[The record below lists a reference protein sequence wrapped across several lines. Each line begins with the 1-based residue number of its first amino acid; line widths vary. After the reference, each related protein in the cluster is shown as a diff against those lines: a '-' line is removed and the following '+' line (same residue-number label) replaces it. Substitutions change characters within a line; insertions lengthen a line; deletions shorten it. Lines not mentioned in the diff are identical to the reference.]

1 MSVVLKR
8 LLAGALI
15 FIALGV
21 LLVGTLLKSG
31 FVERWV
37 RREIVSRVEQS
48 TGAGIEMGAFHLN
61 VWHLELEIDD
71 LTVHGLEAADMP
83 PLFHADRVD
92 VGVRIISL
100 LGRKVALDELIVERP
115 EVAVWVDRDGRSNVP
130 TPRRRSAN
138 RPWRQ
143 TLFDLR
149 VRHLE
154 LKDGT
159 VSYNDRRTPLAVDGG
174 NLDFVLHYDAP
185 ATGAD
190 SYAGNLQWQH
200 VRVAAKRDVPF
211 PFDFSAKFLLHRDSF
226 EADELIVNVL
236 HSQLSLSA
244 ELPSFARGNW
254 NLKYR
259 GRLALADIRHILRSP
274 NTPGGDVEFSGQAH
288 YAAAG
293 LNPNGVPGAGW
304 TASGYYGSRDISL
317 PYAYFHESGVQSDGN
332 FEVADGHLV
341 VPNVRVQNLGG
352 TTSGRLDMDFAGLV
366 FRTKTQMRG
375 VSVPRLFDALDNP
388 KLPVRSLHWDGV
400 MEVDSVNTW
409 HANFKDFRTT
419 GEMRWS
425 PPSVQAA
432 GKIPATARVEF
443 DYRSDRETVAIR
455 ESEISTPNATVGLDG
470 VLAADDSAL
479 EVQFH
484 SSDLTVWDDFISAI
498 RGPEAGSHRIAGE
511 VTWTGRILGPLTGS
525 AFAGHLSARGAQY
538 DRLAWDEV
546 DGDMEYSPDGFIL
559 RNTMMRRGSAAAS
572 VNLSLQFDGD
582 WNFLP
587 SNSWMLNAQI
597 EHASADDVQGIL
609 KTAYPVSGSLSGE
622 VKGSGTR
629 ADPLLEA
636 TIMAEAVN
644 IDDWRFNHFE
654 GQLHWQHGETQL
666 SHGEL
671 VGDFGTFA
679 GSILYRTQGQEAEFN
694 VSGTGISLDKVKEL
708 QSVSMPIRGQAD
720 FSLRGNGPLRALIAQ
735 GNYHVRNLTVGTETQ
750 GDFSGQ
756 LASDGKIAHL
766 TLASEPSASRLHGEV
781 SIGLSGDQP
790 VSGRLSIE
798 QFDLDPF
805 ITAGLHIHNL
815 TGHSTADGVFT
826 ISGALGRPDTFE
838 MDADISRI
846 SFTYEFVR
854 LTNDGDIRLA
864 YQRDAVRVEQAHFH
878 GPDTDLQIGGSARF
892 SPNSRLDF
900 TLSGGVNLRL
910 LGEILPELDA
920 QGRADANVTV
930 QGSIAQPIVVGRA
943 QLRDASAHYADFPA
957 GLSHVDGDIIFNK
970 SSLSFQQITA
980 QSGGGHLTLAGN
992 VAYGEGPLHYQ
1003 LNVTTSTVR
1012 IRYPT
1017 GMSWLAGGTLQLSGT
1032 SSAAVLSG
1040 RIEVQRVLFAQGVD
1054 MASSFFASASD
1065 TTPGP
1070 TSSSLFLQNLAFD
1083 IQGETTPGA
1092 RIEWSGAHVEMDGDV
1107 RLRGTW
1113 DRPVL
1118 LGHIHLLGGE
1128 MPFRGNTFQLTRGD
1142 INFSN
1147 PFRLDPVL
1155 NVEATTTISQ
1165 YQVTIDFS
1173 GSASHLVMNY
1183 RSDPPLPDSDVVAL
1197 LALGSPGEGAAIG
1210 SQPGASQNYG
1220 ATALL
1225 SEAISSG
1232 VGSRI
1237 EHLFG
1242 ISSFRVDPFVAGA
1255 ATESN
1260 AAARVTIQEQ
1270 VRHDLTITYSTNATT
1285 SNQYQLI
1292 QVEYAVNRGLSVVF
1306 LRDINGTYGLD
1317 IKWVKHLK

>member
-1 MSVVLKR
+1 VSVTLKR
-8 LLAGALI
+8 VLAGALI
-15 FIALGV
+15 LVTLVV
-21 LLVGTLLKSG
+21 LAVATILKSG
-31 FVERWV
+31 FAERWI
-37 RREIVSRVEQS
+37 RREIVSRIEQG
-48 TGAGIEMGAFHLN
+48 TGARVDIGAFHMNL
-61 VWHLELEIDD
+61 WQLKFEIDD
-71 LTVHGLEAADMP
+71 LTVHGLEAADVP
-83 PLFHADRVD
+83 PLFHAQRVD
-92 VGVRIISL
+92 VGLHIISF
-100 LGRKVALDELIVERP
+100 LGRTISLDELTVERP
-115 EVAVWVDRDGRSNVP
+115 EVAVRIDREGRTNLPVP
-130 TPRRRSAN
+130 RARSAS

-143 TLFDLR
+143 TLFNLR

-174 NLDFVLHYDAP
+174 NLDFVLRYDAP
-185 ATGAD
+185 AMGAD
-190 SYAGNLQWQH
+190 SYAGNLEWRD
-200 VRVAAKRDVPF
+200 VRVAAKRDLPF
-211 PFDFSAKFLLHRDSF
+211 PFDFSAKFLLRRDSF
-226 EADELIVNVL
+226 EADELIVKVL
-236 HSQLSLSA
+236 HSQLNLRA
-244 ELPSFARGNW
+244 ELPSFAQPAW
-254 NLKYR
+254 NLRYR
-259 GRLALADIRHILRSP
+259 GRLDLVDIRHIFRSP

-288 YAAAG
+288 YAAADA
-293 LNPNGVPGAGW
+293 LNRSSVRGAGW
-304 TASGYYGSRDISL
+304 TASGYYGSRDIKL
-317 PYAYFHESGVQSDGN
+317 PYTYFHESGIQSDGN
-332 FEVADGHLV
+332 FEVANGHLV
-341 VPNVRVQNLGG
+341 VPNVRVHDMGG
-352 TTSGRLDMDFAGLV
+352 TTTGRLEMDFAGLV
-366 FRTKTQMRG
+366 FRSKTQMRG
-375 VSVPRLFDALDNP
+375 VSLPRLFDALDNP

-409 HANFKDFRTT
+409 HANFKNFRTT

-425 PPSVQAA
+425 APSAQVA

-455 ESEISTPNATVGLDG
+455 QSEISTPTATVGLDG
-470 VLAADDSAL
+470 LLGADDSAL

-484 SSDLTVWDDFISAI
+484 SGDLAAWDDFISAI
-498 RGPEAGSHRIAGE
+498 RGPEAGTHRISGQA
-511 VTWTGRILGPLTGS
+511 TWRGRILGPLTGS
-525 AFAGHLSARGAQY
+525 TFAGHLSARGAQY
-538 DRLAWDEV
+538 DRLTWDEL

-559 RNTMMRRGSAAAS
+559 KNAAMRRGSAAAN
-572 VNLSLQFDGD
+572 VNLSLEFDGD

-587 SNSWMLNAQI
+587 SNSWTLNARI
-597 EHASADDVQGIL
+597 EHASASDVQAIL
-609 KTAYPVSGSLSGE
+609 GTAYPVSGSISGE
-622 VKGSGTR
+622 LTGRGTQ
-629 ADPLLEA
+629 AAPLLDA
-636 TIMAEAVN
+636 AITAEN
-644 IDDWRFNHFE
+644 IDADGWAFSHFE
-654 GQLHWQHGETQL
+654 GQLHWQHDEERL
-666 SHGEL
+666 SHALL
-671 VGDFGTFA
+671 VGNFGTFS
-679 GSILYRTQGQEAEFN
+679 GNLIYRPQEQESDFN
-694 VSGTGISLDKVKEL
+694 ISGTGISLGEIKEL
-708 QSVSMPIRGQAD
+708 QSASMPLRGEAD
-720 FSLRGNGPLRALIAQ
+720 FALRGNGLLRAPVAQ
-735 GNYHVRNLTVGTETQ
+735 GNFHVKNLTVGTEAQ
-750 GDFSGQ
+750 GNFTGQ
-756 LASDGKIAHL
+756 LVSDGKVAHV
-766 TLASEPSASRLHGEV
+766 TLGSEPSESRLHGDV
-781 SIGLSGDQP
+781 SIGLSGDQA

-805 ITAGLHIHNL
+805 ITAGLHIRKL
-815 TGHSTADGVFT
+815 TGHSTADGAFT
-826 ISGALGRPDTFE
+826 ISGALRRPETFE
-838 MDADISRI
+838 IDADISRI
-846 SFTYEFVR
+846 SFAYEFVQ

-864 YQRDAVRVEQAHFH
+864 YRRDAVRVEQAHFH

-892 SPNSRLDF
+892 SPSSRLDF

-910 LGEILPELDA
+910 LGEVLPELDA
-920 QGRADANVTV
+920 QGRGDANVTV
-930 QGSIAQPIVVGRA
+930 QGSIAQPIIVGRIK
-943 QLRDASAHYADFPA
+943 LRDASAHYADFPA
-957 GLSHVDGDIIFNK
+957 GLSHVDGDIVFDK
-970 SSLSFQQITA
+970 SSLNFEQITA
-980 QSGGGHLTLAGN
+980 QSGGGRLTLTGN

-1003 LNVTTSTVR
+1003 VTVATSTVR

-1017 GMSWLAGGTLQLSGT
+1017 GMSWLTGGTLQLSGT
-1032 SSAAVLSG
+1032 SSAALLSG
-1040 RIEVQRVLFAQGVD
+1040 HIEVQRVLFAQGVD
-1054 MASSFFASASD
+1054 MASFFSSASD
-1065 TTPGP
+1065 ATPSGTP
-1070 TSSSLFLQNLAFD
+1070 SSPFLQNLAFD
-1083 IQGETTPGA
+1083 IQGQTTPGA
-1092 RIEWSGAHVEMDGDV
+1092 RIEWSGAHVEMDGNV

-1147 PFRLDPVL
+1147 PFRLDPVV

-1210 SQPGASQNYG
+1210 SQPGAAQNYG

-1292 QVEYAVNRGLSVVF
+1292 QVEYTVNRGLSVVF

>member
-1 MSVVLKR
+1 MSAVFKR
-8 LLAGALI
+8 LLAGVLI
-15 FIALGV
+15 FITLAV
-21 LLVGTLLKSG
+21 LLVATILKSG
-31 FVERWV
+31 FAERWI
-37 RREIVSRVEQS
+37 RREIVSRIEQS
-48 TGAGIEMGAFHLN
+48 TGARVEIGAFHLN
-61 VWHLELEIDD
+61 VWQLKFELDD

-92 VGVRIISL
+92 VGLHIISL
-100 LGRKVALDELIVERP
+100 LGRKVALDELLVERP
-115 EVAVWVDRDGRSNVP
+115 EVAVRIDREGHSNVP
-130 TPRRRSAN
+130 TPRGRSTS

-143 TLFDLR
+143 TLFNLR
-149 VRHLE
+149 IRHME
-154 LKDGT
+154 LRDGT
-159 VSYNDRRTPLAVDGG
+159 ISYNDRRTPLSVDGG

-185 ATGAD
+185 AIGAD
-190 SYAGNLQWQH
+190 SYAGNLEWRD

-211 PFDFSAKFLLHRDSF
+211 PFDFSAKFLLRRDSF
-226 EADELIVNVL
+226 EADELIVKVL
-236 HSQLSLSA
+236 HSQLSLRV
-244 ELPSFARGNW
+244 ELPSFAVGDW

-288 YAAAG
+288 YTATAS
-293 LNPNGVPGAGW
+293 NRSGVPGTGW
-304 TASGYYGSRDISL
+304 TASGYYGSRDIRL
-317 PYAYFHESGVQSDGN
+317 PYTYFHEREIQADGN

-341 VPNVRVQNLGG
+341 VPNVRVHDLGG
-352 TTSGRLDMDFAGLV
+352 TTSGRLEMDFAGLV

-375 VSVPRLFDALDNP
+375 VSLPRLFDALDNP

-455 ESEISTPNATVGLDG
+455 QSEISTPTATVDLDG

-484 SSDLTVWDDFISAI
+484 AGDLTTWDDFISAI
-498 RGPEAGSHRIAGE
+498 RGREAGTHRVAGQ

-525 AFAGHLSARGAQY
+525 TFAGHLSASGAQY
-538 DRLAWDEV
+538 DRLAWDEI

-559 RNTMMRRGSAAAS
+559 KNSVMRRGSAAAT
-572 VNLSLQFDGD
+572 VNLSLQFDGA

-587 SNSWMLNAQI
+587 SNSWMLDAHI
-597 EHASADDVQGIL
+597 EHASADDVQAIL
-609 KTAYPVSGSLSGE
+609 KTGYPVSGSLSAD

-629 ADPLLEA
+629 AAPLLDA
-636 TIMAEAVN
+636 TITAQAIN
-644 IDDWRFNHFE
+644 ADGWGFNHFE
-654 GQLHWQHGETQL
+654 GQLHWQHDETQL
-666 SHGEL
+666 SHAEL
-671 VGDFGTFA
+671 VGDFGTFS
-679 GSILYRTQGQEAEFN
+679 GSVLYRTQEQEAEFN

-708 QSVSMPIRGQAD
+708 QSASLPIRGQAD
-720 FSLRGNGPLRALIAQ
+720 FSLRGSGPVRAPVAQ
-735 GNYHVRNLTVGTETQ
+735 GNFHVRNLTVGTETQ

-756 LASDGKIAHL
+756 LASDGKTAHL
-766 TLASEPSASRLHGEV
+766 TLASEPSESRLHGEV
-781 SIGLSGDQP
+781 SIGLSGDQL

-805 ITAGLHIHNL
+805 ITAGLHIHKL

-826 ISGALGRPDTFE
+826 ISGAMRRPDTFE

-846 SFTYEFVR
+846 SFTYEFVQ
-854 LTNDGDIRLA
+854 LANDGDIRLA
-864 YQRDAVRVEQAHFH
+864 YRRDAIRVEQAHFH
-878 GPDTDLQIGGSARF
+878 GTDTDLQIGGSARF

-910 LGEILPELDA
+910 LGEVLPELDA
-920 QGRADANVTV
+920 QGRADANVSV

-943 QLRDASAHYADFPA
+943 KLRDASAHYADFPA
-957 GLSHVDGDIIFNK
+957 GLSHVDGDIVFNK
-970 SSLSFQQITA
+970 SSLNFEEMTA
-980 QSGGGHLTLAGN
+980 QSGGGHLTLSGN

-1003 LNVTTSTVR
+1003 VTVATSTVR

-1017 GMSWLAGGTLQLSGT
+1017 GMSWLAGGSLQLSGT
-1032 SSAAVLSG
+1032 SSTALLSG
-1040 RIEVQRVLFAQGVD
+1040 RIEVQRLLFAQGVD
-1054 MASSFFASASD
+1054 MASFFASASD
-1065 TTPGP
+1065 TTPSAG
-1070 TSSSLFLQNLAFD
+1070 SSSPFLQNLAFD
-1083 IQGETTPGA
+1083 IQGQTTPGA
-1092 RIEWSGAHVEMDGDV
+1092 RIEWSGAHVEMDGNV

-1147 PFRLDPVL
+1147 PFRLDPVV
-1155 NVEATTTISQ
+1155 NIEATTTISQ

-1210 SQPGASQNYG
+1210 SQPGAAQNYG

>member
-1 MSVVLKR
+1 MSVVFKR
-8 LLAGALI
+8 LLAGVLI
-15 FIALGV
+15 FITLAI
-21 LLVGTLLKSG
+21 LLVAIILKSG
-31 FVERWV
+31 FAERWV

-48 TGAGIEMGAFHLN
+48 TGTRVEIGAFHLN
-61 VWHLELEIDD
+61 VWQLKLEIDN
-71 LTVHGLEAADMP
+71 LTVHGLEAADVP
-83 PLFHADRVD
+83 PLFHTDRVD

-100 LGRKVALDELIVERP
+100 LGRKVALDELIIERP
-115 EVAVWVDRDGRSNVP
+115 QVAVRIDRYGRSNVP
-130 TPRRRSAN
+130 TPRRRSTN

-143 TLFDLR
+143 TLFSLR
-149 VRHLE
+149 IRHME

-190 SYAGNLQWQH
+190 SYAGNLEWQD

-226 EADELIVNVL
+226 EADELIVKVL
-236 HSQLSLSA
+236 HSQLNLRA
-244 ELPSFARGNW
+244 EVPSFALGDW

-274 NTPGGDVEFSGQAH
+274 HTPGGDVEFSGQAH
-288 YAAAG
+288 YAAAA
-293 LNPNGVPGAGW
+293 LHRNGVPGAGW
-304 TASGYYGSRDISL
+304 TASGYYGSTDIRL
-317 PYAYFHESGVQSDGN
+317 PYTYFHESGLQADGN

-341 VPNVRVQNLGG
+341 VPNVRVHNLGG
-352 TTSGRLDMDFAGLV
+352 TTLGRLEMDFAGLV

-375 VSVPRLFDALDNP
+375 ASLPRLFDALDNP

-409 HANFKDFRTT
+409 HANFKDFRTI

-432 GKIPATARVEF
+432 GEIPVKARVEF
-443 DYRSDRETVAIR
+443 DYRSDREIVAIR
-455 ESEISTPNATVGLDG
+455 ESELSTPTATVGLDG

-484 SSDLTVWDDFISAI
+484 SGDLTAWDDFISAI
-498 RGPEAGSHRIAGE
+498 RGPEAGVHRISGQA
-511 VTWTGRILGPLTGS
+511 TWSGRILGPLTGS
-525 AFAGHLSARGAQY
+525 TFAGHLSATGAQY
-538 DRLAWDEV
+538 DRLAWDEL

-559 RNTMMRRGSAAAS
+559 KNSRMRRGSAAGIVS
-572 VNLSLQFDGD
+572 LSLQFDGD

-587 SNSWMLNAQI
+587 SNSWTLNARI
-597 EHASADDVQGIL
+597 EHGSVGDVQAIMQTGF
-609 KTAYPVSGSLSGE
+609 PVSGSLSGE

-629 ADPLLEA
+629 AAPVFDA
-636 TIMAEAVN
+636 TIMAEA
-644 IDDWRFNHFE
+644 IEAIGWSFNHFE
-654 GQLHWQHGETQL
+654 GQLHWQHDEMRL

-679 GSILYRTQGQEAEFN
+679 GNILYRTEARETEFDI
-694 VSGTGISLDKVKEL
+694 SGTGISLDKVKKL
-708 QSVSMPIRGQAD
+708 QSSSLPIQGQAD
-720 FSLRGNGPLRALIAQ
+720 FSLRGNGPLLSPVAQ
-735 GNYHVRNLTVGTETQ
+735 GNFHVKNLTVGSESQ

-756 LASDGKIAHL
+756 LASDGRTAHL
-766 TLASEPSASRLHGEV
+766 TLASEPSASRFRGDV

-805 ITAGLHIHNL
+805 ISAGLHVHKL

-826 ISGALGRPDTFE
+826 ISGALGRPGTFE

-846 SFTYEFVR
+846 SFTYEFVQ

-864 YQRDAVRVEQAHFH
+864 YRRDAIRVEQAHFH

-910 LGEILPELDA
+910 LGEVLPELDA
-920 QGRADANVTV
+920 QGRADANVSV

-943 QLRDASAHYADFPA
+943 TLRDASAHYADFPA
-957 GLSHVDGDIIFNK
+957 GLSHVDGDIVFDK
-970 SSLSFQQITA
+970 SSLNFEQITA
-980 QSGGGHLTLAGN
+980 QSGGGHLTLTGN

-1003 LNVTTSTVR
+1003 LTVATSTVR

-1032 SSAAVLSG
+1032 SSAALLSG
-1040 RIEVQRVLFAQGVD
+1040 RIAVQRVLFAQGVD
-1054 MASSFFASASD
+1054 MASFFASASD
-1065 TTPGP
+1065 TTPSP
-1070 TSSSLFLQNLAFD
+1070 TSSSPFLQNLTFD
-1083 IQGETTPGA
+1083 VQGETTPGA
-1092 RIEWSGAHVEMDGDV
+1092 RIEWSGAHVEMDGSV

-1118 LGHIHLLGGE
+1118 LGHIHLLSGE

-1173 GSASHLVMNY
+1173 GSASHLVLNY

-1197 LALGSPGEGAAIG
+1197 LALGSPGETSAIG

-1232 VGSRI
+1232 IGSRI

-1270 VRHDLTITYSTNATT
+1270 VRRDLTITYSTNATT

>member
-1 MSVVLKR
+1 MSVVFKR
-8 LLAGALI
+8 LLSGALI
-15 FIALGV
+15 VIALAV
-21 LLVGTLLKSG
+21 LLVGIILKSG
-31 FVERWV
+31 LAERWV
-37 RREIVSRVEQS
+37 RREIASRVEQS
-48 TGAGIEMGAFHLN
+48 TGARVEMGAFHLN
-61 VWHLELEIDD
+61 VWHLKLEIDNI
-71 LTVHGLEAADMP
+71 TVHGLEAADMP

-92 VGVRIISL
+92 VGVHIISL

-115 EVAVWVDRDGRSNVP
+115 EVAVWIDRNGRSNVP
-130 TPRRRSAN
+130 TPRARTTN

-143 TLFDLR
+143 TLFSLR
-149 VRHLE
+149 IRHLE

-190 SYAGNLQWQH
+190 SYAGNLVWRD

-211 PFDFSAKFLLHRDSF
+211 PFDFSVKFLLHRDSF
-226 EADELIVNVL
+226 EVDELVVKVL
-236 HSQLSLSA
+236 HSQLNLRA
-244 ELPSFARGNW
+244 ELPSFARGDW
-254 NLKYR
+254 DIRYR
-259 GRLALADIRHILRSP
+259 GRLALADIRHIFRSP
-274 NTPGGDVEFSGQAH
+274 HTPGGDVDFSGQAH

-293 LNPNGVPGAGW
+293 LNRSGAPGAGW
-304 TASGYYGSRDISL
+304 TASGYYGSRDIRL
-317 PYAYFHESGVQSDGN
+317 PYAYFHESGVQADGN
-332 FEVADGHLV
+332 FEVANGHLV
-341 VPNVRVQNLGG
+341 VPNVRVHNLGG
-352 TTSGRLDMDFAGLV
+352 TTSGRLEMDFAGLV

-409 HANFKDFRTT
+409 HANFKDFRTV

-432 GKIPATARVEF
+432 GKISATARVEF
-443 DYRSDRETVAIR
+443 DYRSDREMVAIR
-455 ESEISTPNATVGLDG
+455 QSEISTPMATVGLDG

-484 SSDLTVWDDFISAI
+484 TTDLTVWDDFIGAI
-498 RGPEAGSHRIAGE
+498 RGPEAGTHRVAGE
-511 VTWTGRILGPLTGS
+511 VTWIGRILGPLTGS
-525 AFAGHLSARGAQY
+525 TFAGHLSARGAQY
-538 DRLAWDEV
+538 DRLAWDEL

-559 RNTMMRRGSAAAS
+559 RNTMMRRGSAMATIS
-572 VNLSLQFDGD
+572 LSLQFDGD

-587 SNSWMLNAQI
+587 SNTWTLNADI
-597 EHASADDVQGIL
+597 EHASTGDVQAIL
-609 KTAYPVSGSLSGE
+609 ETGYPVSGTLSGE

-629 ADPLLEA
+629 AAPLLDA
-636 TIMAEAVN
+636 TIMAEA
-644 IDDWRFNHFE
+644 IKAGDWSFSHFG

-679 GSILYRTQGQEAEFN
+679 GSLLYRAQEQEAEFN
-694 VSGTGISLDKVKEL
+694 ISGTGISLDKVKEL

-720 FSLRGNGPLRALIAQ
+720 FSLRGNGPLRSPIGQ
-735 GNYHVRNLTVGTETQ
+735 GNFHVRNLTVGTETQ

-766 TLASEPSASRLHGEV
+766 TLASEPSESRLHGEV
-781 SIGLSGDQP
+781 SVSLSGDQP

-805 ITAGLHIHNL
+805 ITAGLHIHKL

-826 ISGALGRPDTFE
+826 ISGALQRPDTFE

-864 YQRDAVRVEQAHFH
+864 YQRDAIRVEQAHFH

-892 SPNSRLDF
+892 SPNNRLDF

-910 LGEILPELDA
+910 LGEVLPELDA
-920 QGRADANVTV
+920 QGGADANVSV
-930 QGSIAQPIVVGRA
+930 QGSIAQPIVIGRA
-943 QLRDASAHYADFPA
+943 RLHDASAHYADFPA
-957 GLSHVDGDIIFNK
+957 GLSHVDGDIVFNK
-970 SSLSFQQITA
+970 TSLIFEQITA
-980 QSGGGHLTLAGN
+980 QSGGGHLTLTGN
-992 VAYGEGPLHYQ
+992 VAYGDGPLHYQ
-1003 LNVTTSTVR
+1003 LNVATSTVR

-1040 RIEVQRVLFAQGVD
+1040 RVEVQRVLFAQGVD

-1070 TSSSLFLQNLAFD
+1070 TSSSVFLQNLAFD

-1092 RIEWSGAHVEMDGDV
+1092 RIEWSGAHVEMDGSV

-1118 LGHIHLLGGE
+1118 LGHIHLLSGE

-1242 ISSFRVDPFVAGA
+1242 ISSFRVDPFIAGA

>member
-1 MSVVLKR
+1 MSVVFKR

-15 FIALGV
+15 FIVLAF
-21 LLVGTLLKSG
+21 LLVATLLKSG

-48 TGAGIEMGAFHLN
+48 TGARVEMGAFHLN
-61 VWHLELEIDD
+61 VWRLKLEIDD

-115 EVAVWVDRDGRSNVP
+115 EVAVWIDRDGRSNVP
-130 TPRRRSAN
+130 APRRRTTN

-143 TLFDLR
+143 TLFNLR
-149 VRHLE
+149 IRHLE
-154 LKDGT
+154 LKDGA

-190 SYAGNLQWQH
+190 SYAGNLEWRD
-200 VRVAAKRDVPF
+200 VRVAAKRDMPF
-211 PFDFSAKFLLHRDSF
+211 PFDFSVKFLLHRDSF
-226 EADELIVNVL
+226 EADELVVKVL
-236 HSQLSLSA
+236 HSQLNLSA
-244 ELPSFARGNW
+244 ELPSFARGDW

-259 GRLALADIRHILRSP
+259 GRLALADIRHVFRSP
-274 NTPGGDVEFSGQAH
+274 HTPGGDVEFSGQAH
-288 YAAAG
+288 YARAG
-293 LNPNGVPGAGW
+293 SNRSGVPGAGW
-304 TASGYYGSRDISL
+304 TASGYYGSRNISL

-332 FEVADGHLV
+332 FEVANGHLV
-341 VPNVRVQNLGG
+341 VPNVRVHNLGG

-425 PPSVQAA
+425 PPSVQEA

-443 DYRSDRETVAIR
+443 DYRSDRETIAIR
-455 ESEISTPNATVGLDG
+455 QSEISTPTATVGLDG
-470 VLAADDSAL
+470 ILAADDSAL

-484 SSDLTVWDDFISAI
+484 SSDLTVWDDFIGAI
-498 RGPEAGSHRIAGE
+498 RGPEAGSHRVAGE

-525 AFAGHLSARGAQY
+525 TFAGHLSARGAQY
-538 DRLAWDEV
+538 DRLAWDEL

-559 RNTMMRRGSAAAS
+559 KNAMMRRGSAMAT

-587 SNSWMLNAQI
+587 SNTWALNADI
-597 EHASADDVQGIL
+597 ERASTADVQAIL
-609 KTAYPVSGSLSGE
+609 ETGYPVSGSLSGE
-622 VKGSGTR
+622 VKGGGTR
-629 ADPLLEA
+629 AAPFLDA
-636 TIMAEAVN
+636 TIMTEA
-644 IDDWRFNHFE
+644 IKAGDWSFNHFE
-654 GQLHWQHGETQL
+654 GHLHWDHSETQL

-679 GSILYRTQGQEAEFN
+679 GSILYRTQEREAEFN
-694 VSGTGISLDKVKEL
+694 ISGTGISLGKVKEL
-708 QSVSMPIRGQAD
+708 QSASMPIRGQGD
-720 FSLRGNGPLRALIAQ
+720 FSLRGNGPLRSPIAQ
-735 GNYHVRNLTVGTETQ
+735 GNFHIRNLTVGTESQ

-756 LASDGKIAHL
+756 LASDGRIAHL
-766 TLASEPSASRLHGEV
+766 TLASEPSESRLHGEV

-805 ITAGLHIHNL
+805 ITAGLHIHKL

-826 ISGALGRPDTFE
+826 ISGALQRPDTFE

-900 TLSGGVNLRL
+900 ALSGGVNLRL
-910 LGEILPELDA
+910 LREVLPELDA
-920 QGRADANVTV
+920 QGRADANVSV
-930 QGSIAQPIVVGRA
+930 QGSIAQPMVVGRA
-943 QLRDASAHYADFPA
+943 KLHDASAHYADFPA
-957 GLSHVDGDIIFNK
+957 GLSHVDGDIVFNK
-970 SSLSFQQITA
+970 SSLNFEQITA
-980 QSGGGHLTLAGN
+980 QSGGGHLTLTGN

-1003 LNVTTSTVR
+1003 LTVATSTVR

-1032 SSAAVLSG
+1032 SSAALLSG
-1040 RIEVQRVLFAQGVD
+1040 HITVQRVLFAQGVD
-1054 MASSFFASASD
+1054 MASFFSTASD

>member
-1 MSVVLKR
+1 MRVALKR
-8 LLAGALI
+8 LVAAALI
-15 FIALGV
+15 FITVAV
-21 LLVGTLLKSG
+21 LLVFTLLKSG
-31 FVERWV
+31 FAEKWV
-37 RREIVSRVEQS
+37 RREIVSRIEQG
-48 TGAGIEMGAFHLN
+48 TGARVEMGAFHLN
-61 VWHLELEIDD
+61 VWQLKLEIDN
-71 LTVHGLEAADMP
+71 LTVHGLESADMP
-83 PLFHADRVD
+83 SLFHADRVN

-100 LGRKVALDELIVERP
+100 LGRKVALDELIIERP
-115 EVAVWVDRDGRSNVP
+115 EVAVEIGQDGRSNVP
-130 TPRRRSAN
+130 TPRARSTT

-143 TLFDLR
+143 TLFNLR

-159 VSYNDRRTPLAVDGG
+159 VSYNNRRAPLKVAGG

-185 ATGAD
+185 ATGPD
-190 SYAGNLQWQH
+190 SYAGNLEWRD
-200 VRVAAKRDVPF
+200 VTLAARRDVPF
-211 PFDFSAKFLLHRDSF
+211 PFDFSVKFLLHRDSF
-226 EADELIVNVL
+226 EADELIVKAL
-236 HSQLSLSA
+236 HSQLNLQA
-244 ELPSFARGNW
+244 ELPSFARGDW

-259 GRLALADIRHILRSP
+259 GRLDLTDIRHIFRSP
-274 NTPGGDVEFSGQAH
+274 HTPSGDVEFSGQAH

-293 LNPNGVPGAGW
+293 LNRKGVPGAGW
-304 TASGYYGSRDISL
+304 TANAYYGSRDIRL
-317 PYAYFHESGVQSDGN
+317 PYTYFHESGVQTDGN
-332 FEVADGHLV
+332 FEVANGHLV
-341 VPNVRVQNLGG
+341 VPNLRVHNLGG

-375 VSVPRLFDALDNP
+375 VSLPRLFDALNNP

-409 HANFKDFRTT
+409 HANFKDFRTI

-425 PPSVQAA
+425 PPSAQAA

-443 DYRSDRETVAIR
+443 DYRSDRETVVIR
-455 ESEISTPNATVGLDG
+455 QSEISTPTATVGLDG
-470 VLAADDSAL
+470 VLAADDSTL

-484 SSDLTVWDDFISAI
+484 SSDLTVWDDFIGAI
-498 RGPEAGSHRIAGE
+498 RGPEAGAHRIGGQ
-511 VTWTGRILGPLTGS
+511 VTWNGRILGPLTGS
-525 AFAGHLSARGAQY
+525 TFAGHLRASDARY
-538 DRLAWDEV
+538 DQLAWDEL

-559 RNTMMRRGSAAAS
+559 KNTMMRRGSAAAT

-587 SNSWMLNAQI
+587 SNSWTLNARI
-597 EHASADDVQGIL
+597 EHASANDVQAIL
-609 KTAYPVSGSLSGE
+609 KTTYPISGSLSGQ
-622 VKGSGTR
+622 VTGGGTR
-629 ADPLLEA
+629 AAPLLDA
-636 TIMAEAVN
+636 TIMAEA
-644 IDDWRFNHFE
+644 IDASGWTFNHFE
-654 GQLHWQHGETQL
+654 GQLHWQHDETRL

-679 GSILYRTQGQEAEFN
+679 GNILYRPETQEAEFDI
-694 VSGTGISLDKVKEL
+694 SGTAISLEKVKKL
-708 QSVSMPIRGQAD
+708 QSVSMPIQGRAD
-720 FSLRGNGPLRALIAQ
+720 FALRGKGPLRSPVAQ
-735 GNYHVRNLTVGTETQ
+735 GDFHVRNMMVGTEAQ

-756 LASDGKIAHL
+756 LTSDGKTAHL
-766 TLASEPSASRLHGEV
+766 TLASEPSESRLHGEV

-805 ITAGLHIHNL
+805 ISAGLHVHKL
-815 TGHSTADGVFT
+815 TGHSTADGTFT
-826 ISGALGRPDTFE
+826 ISGALQRPETFE

-846 SFTYEFVR
+846 SFAYEFVQ

-864 YQRDAVRVEQAHFH
+864 YRRDAIRVEQAHFH
-878 GPDTDLQIGGSARF
+878 GPDTDLQIGGLARF

-910 LGEILPELDA
+910 LGEVLPELDA
-920 QGRADANVTV
+920 QGRADANVSV
-930 QGSIAQPIVVGRA
+930 QGSVAQPIVVGRA
-943 QLRDASAHYADFPA
+943 KLKDASAHYADFPA
-957 GLSHVDGDIIFNK
+957 GLSHVNGDIVFNK
-970 SSLSFQQITA
+970 SSLTFEQITA
-980 QSGGGHLTLAGN
+980 QSGGGHLTLTGN
-992 VAYGEGPLHYQ
+992 VAYGDGPLHYQ
-1003 LNVTTSTVR
+1003 LTVATSTVR

-1017 GMSWLAGGTLQLSGT
+1017 GMSWLASGTLQLSGT
-1032 SSAAVLSG
+1032 SSAALLSG

-1054 MASSFFASASD
+1054 MASFFSSASD

-1070 TSSSLFLQNLAFD
+1070 SSSSPFLQNLAFD
-1083 IQGETTPGA
+1083 IQGQTTPGA
-1092 RIEWSGAHVEMDGDV
+1092 RIEWSGAHVEMDGNV

-1147 PFRLDPVL
+1147 PFRLDPVV
-1155 NVEATTTISQ
+1155 NIEATTTISQ

-1232 VGSRI
+1232 IGSRI

-1270 VRHDLTITYSTNATT
+1270 VRRDLTITYSTNATT

-1292 QVEYAVNRGLSVVF
+1292 QVEYAFNRGLSVVF
-1306 LRDINGTYGLD
+1306 LRDINGTYGFD
-1317 IKWVKHLK
+1317 IKWVKHFK